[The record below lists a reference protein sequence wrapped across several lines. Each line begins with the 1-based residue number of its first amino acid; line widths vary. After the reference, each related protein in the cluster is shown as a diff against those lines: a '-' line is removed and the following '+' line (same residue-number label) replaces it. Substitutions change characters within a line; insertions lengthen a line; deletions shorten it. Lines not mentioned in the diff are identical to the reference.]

1 VNPDQEFTLVL
12 KRTNNGWATIDSL
25 RNVAALGMPYAKKIV
40 EVQHTS
46 LVSDLADAGEL
57 EKFIIGI
64 KDADDLKKTAD
75 FVRDKLTEQMMKNA
89 SYSVDAA
96 SLVFAHTVLE
106 DAINSYLGITRHFAQ
121 DFWKTWAKKRQFD
134 LEAVMKHGLDDVVG
148 RIIQNEIWSIRRNE
162 SLVKKAGLLLAICKP
177 SATDTNYKFDG
188 EQLKA
193 IDKLR
198 QDIVHGDLLGSEIA
212 DINTKLIYLR
222 KTWIYF
228 FTMLHE
234 TFGLRID
241 TTVLTS
247 QPQATRGL
255 GVQPEPE

>member
-1 VNPDQEFTLVL
+1 MSFVTPDQEFTVVF
-12 KRTNNGWATIDSL
+12 RRMSNGWAIIDSL

-40 EVQHTS
+40 EVQHKS
-46 LVSDLADAGEL
+46 FVSDLADSGHL

-75 FVRDKLTEQMMKNA
+75 FLREKLTAQTMKNA

-106 DAINSYLGITRHFAQ
+106 DGINSYLSITSHFAL
-121 DFWKTWAKKRQFD
+121 DFWKERVKKKQLD
-134 LEAVMKHGLDDVVG
+134 LESVMKHGLDDVVG
-148 RIIQNEIWSIRRNE
+148 KIIRREIWSIRRNE
-162 SLVKKAGLLLAICKP
+162 SLVKKANLLLAICKP
-177 SATDTNYKFDG
+177 SAPDPDYTFDQ
-188 EQLKA
+188 ENLKT

-212 DINTKLIYLR
+212 DIDEKLSCLRNT
-222 KTWIYF
+222 WMYF
-228 FTMLHE
+228 FKMMHQ

-241 TTVLTS
+241 TTVLT
-247 QPQATRGL
+247 P
-255 GVQPEPE
+255 QPEAKA